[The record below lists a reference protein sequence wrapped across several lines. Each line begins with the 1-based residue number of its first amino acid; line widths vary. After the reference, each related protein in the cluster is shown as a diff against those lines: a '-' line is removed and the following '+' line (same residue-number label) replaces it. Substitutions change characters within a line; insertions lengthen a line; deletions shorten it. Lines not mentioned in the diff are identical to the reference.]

1 MTLTD
6 RFGRVHRDLR
16 ISLTDHCNLRCT
28 YCMPAEGVP
37 WLPRT
42 TLLTPEELMRI
53 VRIAVGEGIEE
64 VRLTGG
70 EPLLRPDCVDVVAA
84 IASVEP
90 RPEISITT
98 NGIGLA
104 RLAEPLKRAGL
115 ARVNV
120 SLDTLKPDRF
130 HQLTRRNRLADV
142 LAGIAAADATGLH
155 PVKLNALQLRGI
167 NDDEAPDLLAF
178 AMDHGYEL
186 RFIEQMPLGPSGQW
200 TRSGMV
206 AAEEILSRL
215 EGAFKL
221 VARPG
226 TERGSSPAE
235 LWDVAP
241 GKVDGVEHPGG
252 TVGVIASI
260 TRPFCGDCDRTR
272 LTADG
277 QVRSC
282 LFAREETDLR
292 SLLRAGADDDTIADA
307 WRAAM
312 WGKQPGHGV
321 DDPSF
326 LQPSRTMSAIGG

>member
-120 SLDTLKPDRF
+120 SLDTLKPNRF

-142 LAGIAAADATGLH
+142 LTGIAAADAAGLH

-167 NDDEAPDLLAF
+167 NDDEAPDLVAF
-178 AMDHGYEL
+178 AMDHSYEL
-186 RFIEQMPLGPSGQW
+186 RFIEQMPLDAGPPS
-200 TRSGMV
+200 TRKRSAG
-206 AAEEILSRL
+206 AAP
-215 EGAFKL
+215 
-221 VARPG
+221 RPG
-226 TERGSSPAE
+226 S
-235 LWDVAP
+235 
-241 GKVDGVEHPGG
+241 GVRVKYSLSLAMVSAAV
-252 TVGVIASI
+252 TIAS
-260 TRPFCGDCDRTR
+260 RR
-272 LTADG
+272 
-277 QVRSC
+277 QVC
-282 LFAREETDLR
+282 PA
-292 SLLRAGADDDTIADA
+292 
-307 WRAAM
+307 
-312 WGKQPGHGV
+312 
-321 DDPSF
+321 
-326 LQPSRTMSAIGG
+326 SRGICSMKRNS